1 MGLVSDNFLSTMGIP
16 LLRGRGFAA
25 TDTADGAKV
34 VMISQITA
42 ERYFPGQD
50 PVGKRIAFGN
60 QPGWRTIVGVTGNL
74 HNVGLDKE
82 PETEI
87 FGPLRQFDDFGPH
100 SRIAV
105 GMDIVGGARSGK

>member
-60 QPGWRTIVGVTGNL
+60 QPSWRTIVGGTGNL
-74 HNVGLDKE
+74 HNLGLDRE
-82 PETEI
+82 PEKEI
-87 FGPLRQFDDFGPH
+87 FGQLRQFQDFGPH
-100 SRIAV
+100 SLVCV
-105 GMDIVGGARSGK
+105 GTARVG